1 MHKFDYDELFIPSLN
16 GRTCKG
22 LWQGSGDYGPR
33 ILGRRVPQ
41 KNYRPFSLLA
51 NQRENVTK
59 IPKNIK
65 ASSWKKPKLATFYV
79 MFLVKQLSWKG
90 TPSRNPKCL
99 MIWMDFGFWEKF
111 VFWGSN
117 LLILW
122 DAEWYFG
129 NSRPNLPKRE
139 KKRRRETV
147 TEGKREGERE
157 REDEK
162 MWRTEKEREDVCR
175 CEDVKMWRRELN
187 FPQPSCKKTWN
198 PGSPYGALVYFNQF
212 QEFHFGNS
220 IPTGLDILG
229 SKSGN
234 GNRFKYIDALP

>member
-139 KKRRRETV
+139 KKKKERDRDRGQER
-147 TEGKREGERE
+147 GGERE
-157 REDEK
+157 REK
-162 MWRTEKEREDVCR
+162 MWRWEDVKNRERERRCVQMWR
-175 CEDVKMWRRELN
+175 CEDVKTWTEL
-187 FPQPSCKKTWN
+187 P
-198 PGSPYGALVYFNQF
+198 
-212 QEFHFGNS
+212 
-220 IPTGLDILG
+220 PTVV
-229 SKSGN
+229 
-234 GNRFKYIDALP
+234 